1 MSYQRFVQEAVHK
14 LAPFKPNRFAKISE
28 REDKCAI
35 PAPAWKALLANRDLF
50 TWKEILFVKG
60 PTEIALYSMLLY
72 ELRPKTIIEI
82 GALSGGSAIW
92 LADHLELFQIESCIY
107 SIDIDLSLLDE
118 KAKTDSRVHFL
129 EGDCNN
135 MGAIMPPEL
144 LSGLAH
150 PWLIIEDA
158 HANAVGVVEYF
169 HENGLKSGDYLI
181 VEDTN
186 KFQGEINREEFGEDL
201 DYQKVLE
208 KGERK
213 LAELKSWLMLHE
225 NEYLVDTYYQDM
237 YGYNGSKNWNS
248 ILKRVEKTF

>member
-1 MSYQRFVQEAVHK
+1 MSYQKFVKDATHK

-35 PAPAWKALLANRDLF
+35 GASAWRALLENRDLS
-50 TWKEILFVKG
+50 TWKGILFAKG
-60 PTEIALYSMLLY
+60 STEIALYPMLLY
-72 ELRPKTIIEI
+72 ELCPKTIIEI

-92 LADHLELFQIESCIY
+92 LADHLELFQIEGCVY

-135 MGAIMPPEL
+135 MGEIMPPEL
-144 LSGLAH
+144 LSGLPH

-158 HANAVGVVEYF
+158 HVNTVGVVEYF
-169 HENGLKSGDYLI
+169 HENGLKIGDYLI

-186 KFQGEINREEFGEDL
+186 KYLWELNAELDEDSDDQEET
-201 DYQKVLE
+201 E
-208 KGERK
+208 KGKRK
-213 LAELKSWLMLHE
+213 LTELKSWLMLHE
-225 NEYLVDTYYQDM
+225 NEYLIDTYYQDM

-248 ILKRVEKTF
+248 IMKRVEKTF